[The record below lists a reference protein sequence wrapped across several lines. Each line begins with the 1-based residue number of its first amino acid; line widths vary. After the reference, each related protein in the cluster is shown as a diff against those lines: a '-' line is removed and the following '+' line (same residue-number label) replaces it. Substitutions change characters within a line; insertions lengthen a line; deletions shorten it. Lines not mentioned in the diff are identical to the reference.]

1 MEPCGDGRSMRFKQR
16 AVIEFLTAE
25 GVTPKEIHQRM
36 QAVYGDCVDEKM
48 PTTAVAV
55 SDAGLPPLEPGA
67 SPTRIR
73 GKAQEEEL
81 QPPVLE
87 TPPRPSLSGSHSV
100 GLWGV
105 QNPPSSGI
113 RNQDLRHPKHRPAPG
128 KRYQCT
134 GDGCRL
140 ACRSMQE
147 LLDHMRAHFRPTQSL
162 EGKTFSCSTLGCLE
176 SFPDMQSLMEHM
188 KAHYKPNRYFKCENC
203 MSRFRTHR
211 SLFKHLHSCLD
222 AAVGRHPLPTE
233 KPPSVVGKVLEE
245 LPKLQSVL
253 QSIRKDA
260 VLPTKE
266 AVEDAPDDPL
276 SIELHGGSSTDP
288 EPLSPPDAHPF
299 PLLEQSLFGPPTL
312 ARFSGSVPGPFLP
325 YMNPPGLGL
334 PPTAVQ
340 NRLRP
345 FLPGQ
350 GLPVSNA
357 VWKKS
362 QGHSSNSRIV
372 WEHTR
377 GRYNCLQCPYST
389 ASREEMTQHTE
400 EHRKNPSPPGRLDG
414 EMDFGVAI
422 PSFHPKLTPPDVE
435 NPLFSPL

>member
-1 MEPCGDGRSMRFKQR
+1 M
-16 AVIEFLTAE
+16 
-25 GVTPKEIHQRM
+25 
-36 QAVYGDCVDEKM
+36 EKM

-105 QNPPSSGI
+105 QNLPSSGI
-113 RNQDLRHPKHRPAPG
+113 RNQDLRLPKHRPAP
-128 KRYQCT
+128 
-134 GDGCRL
+134 
-140 ACRSMQE
+140 
-147 LLDHMRAHFRPTQSL
+147 
-162 EGKTFSCSTLGCLE
+162 
-176 SFPDMQSLMEHM
+176 
-188 KAHYKPNRYFKCENC
+188 
-203 MSRFRTHR
+203 
-211 SLFKHLHSCLD
+211 
-222 AAVGRHPLPTE
+222 
-233 KPPSVVGKVLEE
+233 
-245 LPKLQSVL
+245 
-253 QSIRKDA
+253 
-260 VLPTKE
+260 
-266 AVEDAPDDPL
+266 
-276 SIELHGGSSTDP
+276 
-288 EPLSPPDAHPF
+288 
-299 PLLEQSLFGPPTL
+299 
-312 ARFSGSVPGPFLP
+312 
-325 YMNPPGLGL
+325 
-334 PPTAVQ
+334 
-340 NRLRP
+340 
-345 FLPGQ
+345 
-350 GLPVSNA
+350 
-357 VWKKS
+357 
-362 QGHSSNSRIV
+362 GHSSNSRIV